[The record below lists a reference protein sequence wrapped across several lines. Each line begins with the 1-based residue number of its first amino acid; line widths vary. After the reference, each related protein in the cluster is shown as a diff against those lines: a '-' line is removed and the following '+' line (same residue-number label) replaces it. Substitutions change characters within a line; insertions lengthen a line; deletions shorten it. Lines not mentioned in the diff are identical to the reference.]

1 MDTSR
6 YIQSCNPAR
15 FIVTFSLLI
24 FSILFALQLDGIIK
38 INYWLIFLPLFIW
51 KMLVVFGACTGVFC
65 WCKNGERN
73 RIIRAPDNDCRA
85 LIIYFFL
92 HIFILIFEILTCDK
106 LENKLETRWIVCCIP
121 LYLCTFL
128 TFLSCL
134 WSLKVQRNFLIQAFI
149 SANGLFFLFFPLR
162 LDSAITW
169 RYVIVFIPLW
179 VSLCIALLFVISKLI
194 LAIVH
199 RCSRRLIPNQRE
211 SSTITEAI
219 IYAIMFIP
227 FSIFAILLVDRLD
240 HEDNEQIQKVSFTV
254 ISIPLW
260 IALIAWLIFS
270 FGATDSNPWWFG
282 LRRDLCEILLGQ
294 CPYITLYFNNKFKFE
309 PRPSTTVPTNDIII
323 DIPTSNG
330 NKNFGSMNMKKL
342 LTANINN
349 EKNRTIQSNLMS
361 LLEPD

>member
-15 FIVTFSLLI
+15 FVVTFALLI
-24 FSILFALQLDGIIK
+24 FSILFALKLDGYISIS
-38 INYWLIFLPLFIW
+38 YWLIFLPLFLW
-51 KMLVVFGACTGVFC
+51 KMLVVIGACTGVFF
-65 WCKNGERN
+65 WCKNGDRD

-92 HIFILIFEILTCDK
+92 HIFIFTFEILTCDK
-106 LENKLETRWIVCCIP
+106 LENNLEIRWIVCCIP

-162 LDSAITW
+162 LDSSITW
-169 RYVIVFIPLW
+169 RYVVVFIPVW
-179 VSLCIALLFVISKLI
+179 ISLCIALLFVISKLI

-199 RCSRRLIPNQRE
+199 RCSRRLIANQRE

-219 IYAIMFIP
+219 IYGIMFIP
-227 FSIFAILLVDRLD
+227 FAIFAILLVDRLD
-240 HEDNEQIQKVSFTV
+240 LEETESIGKVSFTV
-254 ISIPLW
+254 IAIPLW
-260 IALIAWLIFS
+260 VTLIAWLTFS

-282 LRRDLCEILLGQ
+282 LRLDLCEIILGQ
-294 CPYITLYFNNKFKFE
+294 CSFITLYFNNKFKFE
-309 PRPSTTVPTNDIII
+309 PRPSTTVPTNDIVI
-323 DIPTSNG
+323 DMTTANI
-330 NKNFGSMNMKKL
+330 NKNAGSIQMKKL
-342 LTANINN
+342 LSTNISI
-349 EKNRTIQSNLMS
+349 EKNRTVQSNFMS